1 LLADLA
7 MQQVSGVSDQ
17 PHHLNI
23 DYIRA
28 YSNNPNATAV
38 ALDPISSPDGA
49 DTSSLYG
56 ATALG
61 SSPTTGSAATLTVR
75 VSGDHYAG
83 DPQFE
88 VFVDGQQI
96 GGIHSVQAVHAN
108 GQWQDITLSGH
119 FDPDASHHI
128 DVRFINDGW
137 DGLVGEGHDR
147 NLYIGSL
154 AIGTHVIDGT
164 SATSNTASF
173 GNDSFDPDAAV
184 MAGNGTVG
192 FDMSSS
198 QPPTGG
204 DDTSTPTPPGS
215 SGTISLHVSG
225 DHYEGD
231 PQFEVFVDGQQI
243 GGPQSVQAVHA
254 NGQWQDIALSG
265 NFDPNASHHIDV
277 LFVNDRWDGLAGEG
291 HDRNLYIGSLTI
303 GTHVI
308 DGTSASSNTAS
319 FGYDSFDPHAA
330 VMVGNGLVGFDILLG
345 A

>member
-1 LLADLA
+1 MTGQQTTPADMHRAMYLLADLA

-17 PHHLNI
+17 AHHLNI
-23 DYIRA
+23 DYIRG

-38 ALDPISSPDGA
+38 ALDLISSPDGA

-61 SSPTTGSAATLTVR
+61 SSPTTGSAATLTVH

-96 GGIHSVQAVHAN
+96 GGVHSVQAVHAY
-108 GQWQDITLSGH
+108 GQWQDITLFGH

-154 AIGTHVIDGT
+154 
-164 SATSNTASF
+164 
-173 GNDSFDPDAAV
+173 
-184 MAGNGTVG
+184 
-192 FDMSSS
+192 
-198 QPPTGG
+198 
-204 DDTSTPTPPGS
+204 
-215 SGTISLHVSG
+215 
-225 DHYEGD
+225 
-231 PQFEVFVDGQQI
+231 
-243 GGPQSVQAVHA
+243 
-254 NGQWQDIALSG
+254 
-265 NFDPNASHHIDV
+265 
-277 LFVNDRWDGLAGEG
+277 
-291 HDRNLYIGSLTI
+291 TI

-319 FGYDSFDPHAA
+319 FGYGSFDPHAA
-330 VMVGNGLVGFDILLG
+330 VMVGNGIVGFDILLG